1 MLKIKVFLEK
11 IMKHKYIT
19 TLVVFLVLIGYL
31 DSNSLYNR
39 YKLYLEERDLQ
50 LQVDAYREQYNRDT
64 KLYMELMDDPDAVV
78 RIAREKYYM
87 KNENE
92 DVYVFGEADSG
103 DEEVK

>member
-1 MLKIKVFLEK
+1 MKIKGFLKK
-11 IMKHKYIT
+11 IMKHKYVT
-19 TLVVFLVLIGYL
+19 TLVVFLALIGYL
-31 DSNSLYNR
+31 DSNSLYDR

-50 LQVDAYREQYNRDT
+50 SQVDACKEQYNRDT

-92 DVYVFGEADSG
+92 DVYVFGDAYSS
-103 DEEVK
+103 DETVK